1 MAGDSP
7 GAHALYKGDTKMATV
22 EQIAEQLDKLSL
34 LEAAQL
40 SKLLQEKWGVS
51 AAAPMAVA
59 AVPGAAGGGA
69 AGAAA
74 VEEKTEFDVILGAAG
89 EKKIQVIKVVRELT
103 GLGLKEAKDL
113 VDGAPKAVKE
123 KVTKAEAEDMKK
135 KLEEQG
141 ATVSVK

>member
-1 MAGDSP
+1 MS
-7 GAHALYKGDTKMATV
+7 TV
-22 EQIAEQLDKLSL
+22 EQIAEQLNKLSL

-40 SKLLQEKWGVS
+40 SKLLQEMWGVS

-59 AVPGAAGGGA
+59 AGPGAAGAPAGGA
-69 AGAAA
+69 TAT
-74 VEEKTEFDVILGAAG
+74 EEKTEFDVVLMAAG

-113 VDGAPKAVKE
+113 VDGAPKPVKE
-123 KVTKAEAEDMKK
+123 KVTKAEAEEMKK

-141 ATVSVK
+141 ATVQVK

>member
-1 MAGDSP
+1 MAN
-7 GAHALYKGDTKMATV
+7 V
-22 EQIAEQLDKLSL
+22 EQIAEELNKLTL
-34 LEAAQL
+34 LEAAEL

-51 AAAPMAVA
+51 AAAPMAMA
-59 AVPGAAGGGA
+59 AMPGAGGGA
-69 AGAAA
+69 AAAGAAT
-74 VEEKTEFDVILGAAG
+74 EEKTEFDVILGAAG

-113 VDGAPKAVKE
+113 VDGAPKPVKE

-141 ATVSVK
+141 ATVSIK